1 MKIGIPK
8 ERRDEERRAAASPDT
23 VKRYKGMGLEP
34 VVEAGAGVGAAVAD
48 QAYQDAGAAI
58 GDEAGAWASEIVLKV
73 QRPTEA
79 EMGHLRPGPGPD
91 RHARPLQRQGS
102 GRGLRQGR
110 GQRLRHGAAA
120 AHHARPGHGRALQP
134 GQPRRLQGA
143 GRRHGRVQPCAAD
156 DDDRGRHGDPG
167 QGVHRRRRRGRA
179 AGDRHGPAHGGG
191 GDRDRRAPG
200 GARGDREPGR
210 QVRGLRAGGCR
221 DQGRLCPAADARG
234 AGRAGQDGGRA
245 PQDPGHRRDHGPDP
259 GPQGAADRH
268 RPRWSS
274 R

>member
-1 MKIGIPK
+1 MQPRRARLDCDARSRGLEPPRRQRPQGDAPDMKIGIPK

-91 RHARPLQRQGS
+91 RDARPLQRQGS

-134 GQPRRLQGA
+134 GQPRRLQGT
-143 GRRHGRVQPCAAD
+143 GRRHGRVQSCPAD

-167 QGVHRRRRRGRA
+167 QGVHRRRRRGGA
-179 AGDRHGPAHGGG
+179 AGDRHGQAHGGG

-200 GARGDREPGR
+200 GAARRPRAWAPSSWASCRPMPRPRAAMPGR
-210 QVRGLRAGGCR
+210 
-221 DQGRLCPAADARG
+221 
-234 AGRAGQDGGRA
+234 
-245 PQDPGHRRDHGPDP
+245 
-259 GPQGAADRH
+259 
-268 RPRWSS
+268 
-274 R
+274 